1 MVEGPVNTVVR
12 PVNTVVKVAFVGLG
26 VMGGPMARHLAAKGH
41 DVTVYNRT
49 DEKSRLW
56 VAAHG
61 GAQAATPRA
70 AAANA
75 DIIFVCVG
83 NDDDVRSVIYGPDGV
98 LAGAQPG
105 SIVVDHTTASATL
118 ARELASACA
127 GQGVGFI
134 DAPVSGGQA
143 GAENGQLSVM
153 CGADDEQVF
162 NRAYPVIMSYA
173 KVCKRLGDAGSG
185 QLAKMVN
192 QICIAGVVQGLSEG
206 LNLALAAGLDPDALV
221 EVISQGAAG
230 SWQMSNRAKTMVR
243 NEFNFGF
250 AVEWMR
256 KDLAICLDEA
266 ERLGVELPITTIVNE
281 FYGEIVQSG
290 GRRFDTSSLITRL
303 RAPVDPPRES

>member
-1 MVEGPVNTVVR
+1 
-12 PVNTVVKVAFVGLG
+12 VKVAFVGLG
-26 VMGGPMARHLAAKGH
+26 VMGGPMARHLAVKGH

-49 DEKSRLW
+49 DEKSRAW
-56 VAAHG
+56 VAAYG
-61 GAQAATPRA
+61 GAQAATPRT

-75 DIIFVCVG
+75 DIVFVCVG
-83 NDDDVRSVIYGPDGV
+83 NDEDVRSVVYGPDGV
-98 LAGAQPG
+98 LAGAQSG

-118 ARELASACA
+118 ARELAASCA
-127 GQGVGFI
+127 EQGVGFI

-162 NRAYPVIMSYA
+162 DRAYPVIMSYA
-173 KVCKRLGDAGSG
+173 KICKRLGDAGSG

-266 ERLGVELPITTIVNE
+266 KRLGVELPITTIVND
-281 FYGEIVQSG
+281 FYGEIMQSG

-303 RAPVDPPRES
+303 RASVDPPRES

>member
-1 MVEGPVNTVVR
+1 M
-12 PVNTVVKVAFVGLG
+12 KVAFVGLG

-41 DVTVYNRT
+41 EVTVYNRT
-49 DEKSRLW
+49 DEKSRAW

-61 GAQAATPRA
+61 GEQAATPRA
-70 AAANA
+70 AAASV
-75 DIIFVCVG
+75 DIVFVCVG
-83 NDDDVRSVIYGPDGV
+83 NDDDVRSVVYGPDGV
-98 LAGAQPG
+98 LAGARSG

-127 GQGVGFI
+127 KQDVGFI

-153 CGADDEQVF
+153 CGANDEQVF
-162 NRAYPVIMSYA
+162 DRAYPVIMSYA

-266 ERLGVELPITTIVNE
+266 KRLGVELPITTIVNE
-281 FYGEIVQSG
+281 FYGEIMQSG

-303 RAPVDPPRES
+303 RAPVDPPHES

>member
-1 MVEGPVNTVVR
+1 
-12 PVNTVVKVAFVGLG
+12 VKVAFVGLG

-49 DEKSRLW
+49 DEKSRAW
-56 VAAHG
+56 VAAYG
-61 GAQAATPRA
+61 GAQAATPRT

-75 DIIFVCVG
+75 DIVFVCVG
-83 NDDDVRSVIYGPDGV
+83 NDDDVRSVVYGPDGV
-98 LAGAQPG
+98 LAGARSG

-118 ARELASACA
+118 ARELAASCA
-127 GQGVGFI
+127 EQGVGFI

-153 CGADDEQVF
+153 CGANDEQVF
-162 NRAYPVIMSYA
+162 DRAYPVIMSYA
-173 KVCKRLGDAGSG
+173 KICKRLGDAGSG

-230 SWQMSNRAKTMVR
+230 SWQMSNRANTMVR

-266 ERLGVELPITTIVNE
+266 KRLGVELPITTIVNE
-281 FYGEIVQSG
+281 FYGEIMQSG

-303 RAPVDPPRES
+303 RASVDPPRES